1 MIEPSIRG
9 ADQLG
14 DLARALR
21 REGESGKGL
30 KRELYKGLQRATKP
44 LKAKAQE
51 AAAQSLP
58 KSGGLN
64 QVVAAKSKITTRIMT
79 GSSPR
84 VSIQAKGVGV
94 STDKGF
100 VRHRVFG
107 GNTWVT
113 QRVEGGWFT
122 ETMQDSASV
131 VAKELNDAIDDV
143 ADRIKR
149 SV

>member
-9 ADQLG
+9 ADDLAQ
-14 DLARALR
+14 LARALR
-21 REGESGKGL
+21 AAGDPGKGL
-30 KRELYKGLQRATKP
+30 RKELYRGLQRATKP
-44 LKAKAQE
+44 LKAKAQQ
-51 AAAQSLP
+51 AAAESLP
-58 KSGGLN
+58 QSGGLA
-64 QVVAAKSKITTRIMT
+64 QVVAAKSKISTRIMT

-107 GNTWVT
+107 TDAWVT
-113 QRVEGGWFT
+113 QKVQGGWFT
-122 ETMQDSASV
+122 QTMKDSGPA

>member
-9 ADQLG
+9 AEQLG

-21 REGESGKGL
+21 REGDSGKGL
-30 KRELYKGLQRATKP
+30 KRELYRGLQRATKP
-44 LKAKAQE
+44 LKAKAQQE
-51 AAAQSLP
+51 ALASLP

-64 QVVAAKSKITTRIMT
+64 QVVAAKSKITTRILT

-94 STDKGF
+94 TTDKGF
-100 VRHRVFG
+100 VRHPVFG
-107 GNTWVT
+107 RDGWTT
-113 QRVEGGWFT
+113 QRVAGGWFT
-122 ETMQDSASV
+122 KTMQDSASA
-131 VAKELNDAIDDV
+131 VAAELNDAIDDV

>member
-9 ADQLG
+9 ADQLS

-21 REGESGKGL
+21 REGDSGKGL
-30 KRELYKGLQRATKP
+30 KRELYRGLQRATKP
-44 LKAKAQE
+44 LKAKAQQ
-51 AAAQSLP
+51 AAESSLP
-58 KSGGLN
+58 QSGGLN
-64 QVVAAKSKITTRIMT
+64 QVVAAKSKITTRILT

-84 VSIQAKGVGV
+84 VSIQAKGVGI

-107 GNTWVT
+107 TDAWVT
-113 QRVEGGWFT
+113 QRVQGGWFT
-122 ETMQDSASV
+122 QTMKDSGPA